1 VTIGRCATLGWDFTN
16 RLQTHTEAAGQE
28 TTYRYDPFGR
38 RIQKS
43 VDPDGAGGSP
53 AVTTWYVWD
62 GDMLLGEYDASG
74 GRDVRYAYAGG
85 FAPVQV
91 AYDNGSGED
100 VYDVHTDHL
109 DTPRLLT
116 DDTGAVAWQ
125 SSHEAYGRRRSPAH
139 SAPGGPSTSRG
150 STTTPRPACTTTGSG
165 TTTRRSGGTSVRTR
179 SGRSGTSTCIGMRWR
194 TLPCSPIPRD

>member
-116 DDTGAVAWQ
+116 DDTGAVALQ
-125 SSHEAYGRRRSPAH
+125 SSVQGRHLLRAKRTATFAH
-139 SAPGGPSTSRG
+139 LRCLVFFFSSSGAGWPQGPTGPQPLRPRG
-150 STTTPRPACTTTGSG
+150 SAGLRGFCRGLQLAQPVAPSAD
-165 TTTRRSGGTSVRTR
+165 VEHVAAV
-179 SGRSGTSTCIGMRWR
+179 
-194 TLPCSPIPRD
+194 